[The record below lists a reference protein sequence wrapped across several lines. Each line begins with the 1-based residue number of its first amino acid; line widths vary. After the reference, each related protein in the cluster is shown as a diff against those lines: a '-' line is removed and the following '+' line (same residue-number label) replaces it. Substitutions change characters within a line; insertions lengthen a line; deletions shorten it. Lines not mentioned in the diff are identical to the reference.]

1 MSVKKM
7 LSLVIPIFNEE
18 DSIIILNEKIF
29 KALKGYN
36 FEIIYVDDSSSDS
49 SREVIKSINR
59 KKVILVE
66 LSKNYG
72 QSLALAAGFDIAKG
86 DYIITLDGDLQN
98 DPNDILPM
106 LNKAEEGDWDIV
118 TGIRVKRK
126 DSIIKII
133 PSRIANFIIRTL
145 TRLNISDQGCA
156 LKVFK
161 KETAKSLNLYGEMH
175 RFINLAAYLDG
186 ARITEVPVRH
196 NPRKFGYSK
205 YGLGRIFKVIN
216 DLLLILFQKKF
227 LQKPIYFFG
236 SIGIIIFSTGSI
248 LSLYFFVIRIMGQD
262 IWGRPLLILSIM
274 LVIIGIQIFS
284 IGITYDLM
292 MKTYYESQ
300 NKKPYKIRK
309 IHQSD

>member
-18 DSIIILNEKIF
+18 DSIIILNEKIL

-49 SREVIKSINR
+49 SREVIKSINK

-106 LNKAEEGDWDIV
+106 LNKAVEGDWDIV

-126 DSIIKII
+126 DSIIKTI
-133 PSRIANFIIRTL
+133 PSRIANFLIRTL

-186 ARITEVPVRH
+186 ARITEVPVTH
-196 NPRKFGYSK
+196 NPRKYGYSK

>member
-106 LNKAEEGDWDIV
+106 LNKAVEGDWDIV

-126 DSIIKII
+126 DSIIKTI

-186 ARITEVPVRH
+186 ARITEVPVTH

>member
-1 MSVKKM
+1 M

-18 DSIIILNEKIF
+18 DSIIILNEKIL

-49 SREVIKSINR
+49 SREVIKSINK

-106 LNKAEEGDWDIV
+106 LNKAVEGDWDIV

-126 DSIIKII
+126 DSIIKTI

-186 ARITEVPVRH
+186 ARITEVPVTH

-274 LVIIGIQIFS
+274 LVVIGIQIFS

>member
-1 MSVKKM
+1 MSVNKM

-18 DSIIILNEKIF
+18 DSIIILNEKIL

-49 SREVIKSINR
+49 SREVIKSIIR

-106 LNKAEEGDWDIV
+106 FNKAVEGDWDIV

-126 DSIIKII
+126 DSIIKTI

-236 SIGIIIFSTGSI
+236 SIGVIIFSTGSI

-274 LVIIGIQIFS
+274 LVVIGIQIFS

>member
-18 DSIIILNEKIF
+18 DSIIILNEKIL

-106 LNKAEEGDWDIV
+106 LNKAVEGDWDIV

-126 DSIIKII
+126 DSIIKTI

-186 ARITEVPVRH
+186 ARITEVPVTH
-196 NPRKFGYSK
+196 NPRKYGYSK

>member
-1 MSVKKM
+1 MSVNKM

-18 DSIIILNEKIF
+18 DSIIILNEKIL

-49 SREVIKSINR
+49 SREVIKSIIR

-106 LNKAEEGDWDIV
+106 LNKAVEGDWDIV

-236 SIGIIIFSTGSI
+236 SIGVIIFSTGSI

>member
-1 MSVKKM
+1 M

-18 DSIIILNEKIF
+18 DSIIILNEKIL

-49 SREVIKSINR
+49 SREVIKSIIR

-106 LNKAEEGDWDIV
+106 LNKAVEGDWDIV

-216 DLLLILFQKKF
+216 DILLILFQKKF

-236 SIGIIIFSTGSI
+236 SIGVIIFSTGSI

>member
-18 DSIIILNEKIF
+18 DSIIILNEKIL

-49 SREVIKSINR
+49 SREVIKSINK

-106 LNKAEEGDWDIV
+106 LNKAVEGDWDIV

-126 DSIIKII
+126 DSIIKTI

-262 IWGRPLLILSIM
+262 IWGRPLLILAIM

>member
-49 SREVIKSINR
+49 SREVIKSINK

-106 LNKAEEGDWDIV
+106 LNKAVEGDWDIV

-126 DSIIKII
+126 DSIIKTI

-262 IWGRPLLILSIM
+262 IWGRPLLILAIM

>member
-106 LNKAEEGDWDIV
+106 LNKAVEGDWDIV

-126 DSIIKII
+126 DSIIKTI

-274 LVIIGIQIFS
+274 LVVIGIQIFS

>member
-1 MSVKKM
+1 MSVNKM

-18 DSIIILNEKIF
+18 DSIIILNEKIL

-49 SREVIKSINR
+49 SREVIKSIIR

-106 LNKAEEGDWDIV
+106 LNKAVEGDWDIV

-216 DLLLILFQKKF
+216 DILLILFQKKF

-236 SIGIIIFSTGSI
+236 SIGVIIFSTGSI

-274 LVIIGIQIFS
+274 LVVIGIQIFS

>member
-18 DSIIILNEKIF
+18 DSIIILNEKIL

-49 SREVIKSINR
+49 SREVIKSINK

-106 LNKAEEGDWDIV
+106 LNKAVEGDWDIV

-126 DSIIKII
+126 DSIIKTI

-186 ARITEVPVRH
+186 ARITEVPVTH

-274 LVIIGIQIFS
+274 LVVIGIQIFS

>member
-1 MSVKKM
+1 M
-7 LSLVIPIFNEE
+7 
-18 DSIIILNEKIF
+18 
-29 KALKGYN
+29 
-36 FEIIYVDDSSSDS
+36 
-49 SREVIKSINR
+49 
-59 KKVILVE
+59 E

-106 LNKAEEGDWDIV
+106 LNKAVEGDWDIV

>member
-49 SREVIKSINR
+49 SREVIKSIIR

-106 LNKAEEGDWDIV
+106 LNKAVEGDWDVV

-236 SIGIIIFSTGSI
+236 SIGVIIFSTGSI

>member
-49 SREVIKSINR
+49 SREVIKSINK

-106 LNKAEEGDWDIV
+106 LNKAVEGDWDIV

-126 DSIIKII
+126 DSIIKTI

-186 ARITEVPVRH
+186 ARITEVPVTH

>member
-18 DSIIILNEKIF
+18 DSIIILNEKIL

-49 SREVIKSINR
+49 SREVIKSINK

-106 LNKAEEGDWDIV
+106 LNKAVEGDWDIV

-126 DSIIKII
+126 YSIIKTI

-186 ARITEVPVRH
+186 ARITEVPVTH

>member
-1 MSVKKM
+1 MSVNKM

-18 DSIIILNEKIF
+18 DSIIILNEKIL

-49 SREVIKSINR
+49 SREVIKSIIR

-106 LNKAEEGDWDIV
+106 LNKAVEGDWDIV

-145 TRLNISDQGCA
+145 TRLKISDQGCA

-216 DLLLILFQKKF
+216 DILLILFQKKF

-274 LVIIGIQIFS
+274 LVVIGIQIFS

>member
-1 MSVKKM
+1 M

-18 DSIIILNEKIF
+18 DSIIILNEKIL

-106 LNKAEEGDWDIV
+106 LNKAVEGDWDIV

-126 DSIIKII
+126 DSIIKTI

-186 ARITEVPVRH
+186 ARITEVPVTH

>member
-1 MSVKKM
+1 MSVNIM

-18 DSIIILNEKIF
+18 DSIIILNEKIL

-49 SREVIKSINR
+49 SREVIKSIIR

-106 LNKAEEGDWDIV
+106 LNKAVEGDWDIV

-236 SIGIIIFSTGSI
+236 SIGVIIFSTGSI

>member
-18 DSIIILNEKIF
+18 DSITILNEKIL

-36 FEIIYVDDSSSDS
+36 FEIIYVDDSSTDS
-49 SREVIKSINR
+49 SREVIKSINK

-72 QSLALAAGFDIAKG
+72 QSLALAAGFEVAKG

-106 LNKAEEGDWDIV
+106 LNKAVEGDWDIV

-126 DSIIKII
+126 DSIIKTI

-186 ARITEVPVRH
+186 ARITEVPVTH

-248 LSLYFFVIRIMGQD
+248 LSLYFFVIRVMGQD
-262 IWGRPLLILSIM
+262 IWGRPLLILAIM

>member
-1 MSVKKM
+1 MSVNKM

-18 DSIIILNEKIF
+18 DSIIILNEKIL

-49 SREVIKSINR
+49 SREVIKSIIR

-106 LNKAEEGDWDIV
+106 LNKAVEGDWDIV

-126 DSIIKII
+126 DSIIKTI

-292 MKTYYESQ
+292 MKTYYDAQ
-300 NKKPYKIRK
+300 NNKPYKIK
-309 IHQSD
+309 

>member
-1 MSVKKM
+1 MSVNKM

-18 DSIIILNEKIF
+18 DSIIILNEKIL

-49 SREVIKSINR
+49 SREVIKSIIT

-106 LNKAEEGDWDIV
+106 LNKAVEGDWDIV

-216 DLLLILFQKKF
+216 DILLILFQKKF

>member
-18 DSIIILNEKIF
+18 DSIIILNEKIL

-106 LNKAEEGDWDIV
+106 LNKAVEGDWDIV

-126 DSIIKII
+126 DSIIKTI

-186 ARITEVPVRH
+186 ARITEVPVTH

>member
-1 MSVKKM
+1 MSVNIM

-18 DSIIILNEKIF
+18 DSIIILNEKIL

-49 SREVIKSINR
+49 SREVIKSIIR

-106 LNKAEEGDWDIV
+106 LNKAVEGDWDIV

-216 DLLLILFQKKF
+216 DILLILFQKKF

-236 SIGIIIFSTGSI
+236 SIGVIIFSTGSI

>member
-1 MSVKKM
+1 MSVNKM

-18 DSIIILNEKIF
+18 DSIIILNEKIL

-49 SREVIKSINR
+49 SREVIKSIIT

-106 LNKAEEGDWDIV
+106 LNKAVEGDWDIV

>member
-18 DSIIILNEKIF
+18 DSITILNEKIL

-36 FEIIYVDDSSSDS
+36 FEIIYVDDSSTDS
-49 SREVIKSINR
+49 SREVIKSINK

-72 QSLALAAGFDIAKG
+72 QSLALAAGFEVAKG

-106 LNKAEEGDWDIV
+106 LNKAVEGDWDIV

-126 DSIIKII
+126 DSIIKTI

-248 LSLYFFVIRIMGQD
+248 LSLYFFVIRVMGQD
-262 IWGRPLLILSIM
+262 IWGRPLLILAIM

>member
-18 DSIIILNEKIF
+18 DSIIILNEKIL

-49 SREVIKSINR
+49 SREVIKSIIR

-106 LNKAEEGDWDIV
+106 LNKAVEGDWDIV

-216 DLLLILFQKKF
+216 DILLILFQKKF

-236 SIGIIIFSTGSI
+236 SIGVIIFSTGSI

>member
-18 DSIIILNEKIF
+18 DSIIILNEKIL

-106 LNKAEEGDWDIV
+106 LNKAVEGDWDIV

-126 DSIIKII
+126 DSIIKTI

-186 ARITEVPVRH
+186 ARITEVPVTH
-196 NPRKFGYSK
+196 NPRKYGYSK

-274 LVIIGIQIFS
+274 LVVIGIQIFS

>member
-1 MSVKKM
+1 M

-18 DSIIILNEKIF
+18 DSIIILNEKIL

-49 SREVIKSINR
+49 SREVIKSIIR

-106 LNKAEEGDWDIV
+106 LNKAVEGDWDIV

-126 DSIIKII
+126 DSIIKTI

-216 DLLLILFQKKF
+216 DILLILFQKKF

-236 SIGIIIFSTGSI
+236 SIGVIIFSTGSI

>member
-1 MSVKKM
+1 MSVNKM

-18 DSIIILNEKIF
+18 DSIIILNEKIL

-49 SREVIKSINR
+49 SREVIKSIIR

-106 LNKAEEGDWDIV
+106 LNKAVEGDWDIV

-126 DSIIKII
+126 DSIIKTI

>member
-1 MSVKKM
+1 MSVNKM

-18 DSIIILNEKIF
+18 DSIIILNEKIL

-49 SREVIKSINR
+49 SREVIKSIIT

-106 LNKAEEGDWDIV
+106 LNKAVEGDWDIV

-216 DLLLILFQKKF
+216 DILLILFQKKF

-236 SIGIIIFSTGSI
+236 SIGVIIFSTGSI

>member
-106 LNKAEEGDWDIV
+106 LNKAVEGDWDIV

>member
-18 DSIIILNEKIF
+18 DSIIILNEKIL

-49 SREVIKSINR
+49 SREVIKSINK

-106 LNKAEEGDWDIV
+106 LNKAVEGDWDIV

-126 DSIIKII
+126 DSIIKTI

-186 ARITEVPVRH
+186 ARITEVPVTH
-196 NPRKFGYSK
+196 NPRKYGYSK

-274 LVIIGIQIFS
+274 LVVIGIQIFS

>member
-1 MSVKKM
+1 MSIKKM

-18 DSIIILNEKIF
+18 DSIIKLNEKIL

-49 SREVIKSINR
+49 SREVIKSIIR

-106 LNKAEEGDWDIV
+106 LNKAVEGDWDIV

>member
-18 DSIIILNEKIF
+18 DSITILNEKIL

-106 LNKAEEGDWDIV
+106 LNKAVEGDWDIV

-126 DSIIKII
+126 DSIIKTI

-186 ARITEVPVRH
+186 ARITEVPVTH

>member
-1 MSVKKM
+1 MSVNKM

-18 DSIIILNEKIF
+18 DSIIILNEKIL

-49 SREVIKSINR
+49 SREVIKSIIR

-106 LNKAEEGDWDIV
+106 LNKAVEGDWDIV

-284 IGITYDLM
+284 IGTVSYTHLRAHE
-292 MKTYYESQ
+292 T
-300 NKKPYKIRK
+300 
-309 IHQSD
+309 

>member
-18 DSIIILNEKIF
+18 DSIIILNEKIL

-49 SREVIKSINR
+49 SREVIKSINK

-106 LNKAEEGDWDIV
+106 LNKAVEGDWDIV

-126 DSIIKII
+126 DSIIKTI
-133 PSRIANFIIRTL
+133 PSRIANFLIRTL

-186 ARITEVPVRH
+186 ARITEVPVTH

>member
-1 MSVKKM
+1 MSVNKM

-18 DSIIILNEKIF
+18 DSIIILNEKIL

-49 SREVIKSINR
+49 SREVIKSIIR

-106 LNKAEEGDWDIV
+106 LNKAVEGDWDIV
-118 TGIRVKRK
+118 SGIRVKRK

-309 IHQSD
+309 VHQSD

>member
-106 LNKAEEGDWDIV
+106 LNKAVEGDWDIV

-126 DSIIKII
+126 DSIIKTI

-186 ARITEVPVRH
+186 ARITEVPVTH

-274 LVIIGIQIFS
+274 LVVIGIQIFS

>member
-1 MSVKKM
+1 MSVNKM

-18 DSIIILNEKIF
+18 DSIIILNEKIL

-49 SREVIKSINR
+49 SREVIKSIIR

-106 LNKAEEGDWDIV
+106 LNKAVEGDWDVV

-216 DLLLILFQKKF
+216 DILLILFQKKF

-236 SIGIIIFSTGSI
+236 SIGVIIFSTGSI